1 MPCLAVLRAAAQVRF
16 AEDAA
21 LLDEHDGRG
30 TEAGRA
36 VDLEPAVGIE
46 VARIF
51 AVELQILAVC
61 DEHRHLRTVLRG
73 VEHLLG
79 GEQRGIEI
87 HVRSLEQRRFAR
99 GDIVL
104 VNRGGS
110 RVARHRIIDFGS
122 LVVAVEARGGA
133 DARQCDIA
141 HRPTVEAV
149 LDDLA
154 LCILQIR
161 GEEVSPGGGHILEQ
175 ALFIFRNDCR
185 YARRRVQVD
194 LHQRIVRRV
203 LVRYVIELVVTAL
216 DERVIGLE
224 ARQQRAEFRLGN
236 FLIKYLGSRR
246 TLRSGDEEPF
256 AVLRGPCREVTQR
269 MFGILI
275 NQLVSRLRR
284 TEAVVIDFLE
294 LVLRREH
301 SFFRSVVS
309 AVIET
314 FGIGSPLGA
323 GELDPVDLIGREL
336 AVGGVH
342 HTNLHPVRAGFGH
355 RAGAVFPVLGKSH
368 RRKRHRPVV
377 RERIGIEEHLALRT
391 GGRRTVEHRLVLQPV
406 VVEIVPRIAVFGRDA
421 LLGVI
426 PQLGQPPADR
436 VAERDLRQVILR
448 HGILGL
454 DPCRRRLRIV
464 VFQPTVG
471 IRDLRPEIVVHHV
484 GALRLGVGHVFY
496 LLHVVAT
503 CHHRRRPR
511 EGHGLACQFHHSI
524 PEFG

>member
-1 MPCLAVLRAAAQVRF
+1 
-16 AEDAA
+16 
-21 LLDEHDGRG
+21 
-30 TEAGRA
+30 
-36 VDLEPAVGIE
+36 
-46 VARIF
+46 
-51 AVELQILAVC
+51 
-61 DEHRHLRTVLRG
+61 
-73 VEHLLG
+73 
-79 GEQRGIEI
+79 
-87 HVRSLEQRRFAR
+87 
-99 GDIVL
+99 
-104 VNRGGS
+104 
-110 RVARHRIIDFGS
+110 
-122 LVVAVEARGGA
+122 
-133 DARQCDIA
+133 
-141 HRPTVEAV
+141 
-149 LDDLA
+149 
-154 LCILQIR
+154 
-161 GEEVSPGGGHILEQ
+161 
-175 ALFIFRNDCR
+175 
-185 YARRRVQVD
+185 
-194 LHQRIVRRV
+194 
-203 LVRYVIELVVTAL
+203 
-216 DERVIGLE
+216 
-224 ARQQRAEFRLGN
+224 
-236 FLIKYLGSRR
+236 
-246 TLRSGDEEPF
+246 
-256 AVLRGPCREVTQR
+256 
-269 MFGILI
+269 MFGIHI
-275 NQLVSRLRR
+275 NQFVGRLRR
-284 TEAVVIDFLE
+284 AEAVVIDFLK

-309 AVIET
+309 AVIES
-314 FGIGSPLGA
+314 FGIGRPLGA
-323 GELDPVDLIGREL
+323 GELDPVDLIGRER

-342 HTNLHPVRAGFGH
+342 HTNLDPVRAGFGH

-406 VVEIVPRIAVFGRDA
+406 VVEIVPRIAVFGRDT

-436 VAERDLRQVILR
+436 VAERNLRQVILR